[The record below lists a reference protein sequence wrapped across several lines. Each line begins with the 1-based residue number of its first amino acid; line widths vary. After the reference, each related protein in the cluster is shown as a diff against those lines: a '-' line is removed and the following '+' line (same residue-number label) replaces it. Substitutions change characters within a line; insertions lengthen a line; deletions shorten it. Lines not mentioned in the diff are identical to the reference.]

1 MTSKSKCRSFDS
13 RRSLRVAQ
21 EDKWLKGNGVGM
33 RTEGWEEPMRE
44 LVEAGMAFRVVQ
56 EKAGKV
62 QGWLRM
68 VRHAVGIPVAEM
80 ARRMGVGGSE
90 VYRMEYAEDRGVIE
104 LQTLRRA
111 AEALGCD
118 LVYGLSPREETLA
131 AIAAD
136 TAEARVQKRAD
147 ARERKLEK
155 ARERRREVA
164 RQKWNAQEKV
174 RLEVEWQEY
183 WRQCRMRRTEE
194 ARKLIPKPRPQV
206 KLWKQELRKAL
217 VRVMRK
223 KGMRVR

>member
-1 MTSKSKCRSFDS
+1 
-13 RRSLRVAQ
+13 
-21 EDKWLKGNGVGM
+21 
-33 RTEGWEEPMRE
+33 
-44 LVEAGMAFRVVQ
+44 MAFRVVL

-62 QGWLRM
+62 EVWLRR
-68 VRHAVGIPVAEM
+68 VRRAVGITVAEM
-80 ARRMGVGGSE
+80 ARCMGVGGSE
-90 VYRMEYAEDRGVIE
+90 VYRMEYAESRGGIT
-104 LQTLRRA
+104 LRKLRRA
-111 AEALGCD
+111 ADALGCD

>member
-1 MTSKSKCRSFDS
+1 MENQGR
-13 RRSLRVAQ
+13 
-21 EDKWLKGNGVGM
+21 
-33 RTEGWEEPMRE
+33 EEPARE
-44 LVEAGMAFRVVQ
+44 LVEAGMALRMVQ

-62 QGWLRM
+62 QGWLRT
-68 VRHAVGIPVAEM
+68 VRRAVGITVAEM
-80 ARRMGVGGSE
+80 ARRMGVVGSE
-90 VYRMEYAEDRGVIE
+90 VYRAEYAEGRGVIE

-118 LVYGLSPREETLA
+118 LVYGLAPREETLA

-136 TAEARVQKRAD
+136 TAEARERKRAE

-155 ARERRREVA
+155 ARERRREAA
-164 RQKWNAQEKV
+164 RKRWDAQEQA
-174 RLEVEWQEY
+174 RLEEEWREY
-183 WRQCRMRRTEE
+183 WRQCRMRRTEG

-217 VRVMRK
+217 ARVMRK